1 MVGGGGGSVVG
12 AAVVGGGGLGVVYS
26 STMELQLNNKNRI
39 TSIKRFTYQRLAP
52 QVVVVVELLAQVWG
66 LEWLAQV

>member
-1 MVGGGGGSVVG
+1 
-12 AAVVGGGGLGVVYS
+12 
-26 STMELQLNNKNRI
+26 MELQLNNKNRI